1 MGYDFKAG
9 QTQYASAETGYN
21 RDCCGL
27 TFEIRRYSLGSVRD
41 DTQYL
46 FSFTLAGVGTAGN
59 LNRMVR
65 VF

>member
-1 MGYDFKAG
+1 LNER
-9 QTQYASAETGYN
+9 QYLGVQTGYN

-27 TFEIRRYSLGSVRD
+27 AFEMRRYSLGTVRD

-46 FSFTLAGVGTAGN
+46 FSFTLAGVGSAGS
-59 LNRMVR
+59 LRPVSR